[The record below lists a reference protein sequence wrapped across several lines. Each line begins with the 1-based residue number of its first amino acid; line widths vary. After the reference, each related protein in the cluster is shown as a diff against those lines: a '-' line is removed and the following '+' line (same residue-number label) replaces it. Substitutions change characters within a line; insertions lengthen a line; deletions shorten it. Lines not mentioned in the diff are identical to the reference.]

1 MPDWENFFDMLY
13 GNRRVTDVTAS
24 ALKAVNVLGEAGV
37 PGAKG
42 LMDYVDEKA
51 YLMGSQ
57 GSSPS
62 RDTAYIPEEV
72 GADPYSGIY
81 SDEGETW
88 NLNEGPN
95 LLKIF
100 LGMEENVLPESEYRP
115 TSWTKGDPE
124 QGWRS
129 IKDYSELRVRKP
141 DRGDLDF
148 TSEWEHQQYTDKLQ
162 KVNLMR
168 EAVASGEYTPEM
180 AVKDKNFPGLRYDTS
195 VNLGHMTKSVGYDPE
210 KEQYYFS
217 MSDVWDFEPEQY
229 AEIWSDPSSPESK
242 KEMYAQ
248 SALMQAAGKPV
259 GLYDR
264 YYLPEN
270 YMTDWFGELDIED
283 KIVAGMK
290 KMDGFWVNEGV
301 LEE

>member
-1 MPDWENFFDMLY
+1 MADWDTLFNMLY
-13 GNRRVTDVTAS
+13 GSRGTTDIAAS

-72 GADPYSGIY
+72 GEDPYSGIY

-180 AVKDKNFPGLRYDTS
+180 AVKSESFPGLNYNTA
-195 VNLGHMTKSVGYDPE
+195 VNVGHMTKSVGYDPE
-210 KEQYYFS
+210 KEQYYLS

-229 AEIWSDPSSPESK
+229 AEIWGGVA
-242 KEMYAQ
+242 KEGTEKAYTQA
-248 SALMQAAGKPV
+248 ALMQASGKSI

-264 YYLPEN
+264 YYLPES

-283 KIVAGMK
+283 QIIGDMK
-290 KMDGFWVNEGV
+290 KTEKGI
-301 LEE
+301 LE

>member
-13 GNRRVTDVTAS
+13 GSRGTTDVVAS

-42 LMDYVDEKA
+42 LMDYVDKKA

-72 GADPYSGIY
+72 GEDPYSGIY

-88 NLNEGPN
+88 NLQEGPN

-100 LGMEENVLPESEYRP
+100 LGMEENILPESEYRP

-129 IKDYSELRVRKP
+129 IKDYSEFRVGKP

-148 TSEWEHQQYTDKLQ
+148 TSEQEYQQFADKRQ
-162 KVNLMR
+162 KINLMR

-180 AVKDKNFPGLRYDTS
+180 AVKEKNFPGLRYDTA
-195 VNLGHMTKSVGYDPE
+195 VNVGHMTKSVGYDPE
-210 KEQYYFS
+210 KEQYYLS

-229 AEIWSDPSSPESK
+229 AEIWGGGA
-242 KEMYAQ
+242 KEGTEKAY
-248 SALMQAAGKPV
+248 
-259 GLYDR
+259 
-264 YYLPEN
+264 
-270 YMTDWFGELDIED
+270 T
-283 KIVAGMK
+283 
-290 KMDGFWVNEGV
+290 
-301 LEE
+301 

>member
-1 MPDWENFFDMLY
+1 MPNWDDFFDMLY
-13 GNRRVTDVTAS
+13 GSRGTTDVAAS
-24 ALKAVNVLGEAGV
+24 ALKAVNILGEAGV

-42 LMDYVDEKA
+42 LMDYVDKKA

-72 GADPYSGIY
+72 GEDPYSGIY

-88 NLNEGPN
+88 NLQEGPN

-100 LGMEENVLPESEYRP
+100 LGMEENILPESEYRP

-129 IKDYSELRVRKP
+129 IKDFSELEVQKP
-141 DRGDLDF
+141 GRGDMSL
-148 TSEWEHQQYTDKLQ
+148 TSGYHKELIDNLQ
-162 KVNLMR
+162 GVNLMR

-180 AVKDKNFPGLRYDTS
+180 AVKEKNFPGLRYDTA
-195 VNLGHMTKSVGYDPE
+195 VNVGHMTKSVGYDPE

-229 AEIWSDPSSPESK
+229 AEIWGGGA
-242 KEMYAQ
+242 KEGTEKAYTQA
-248 SALMQAAGKPV
+248 ALMQASGKSV

-270 YMTDWFGELDIED
+270 YMTDWFGDLDIED

-290 KMDGFWVNEGV
+290 KMDGFWVNEGI
-301 LEE
+301 LGE